1 MAHEIEVFAQLQCN
15 TKQTFDLLLHPPEL
29 KTELKLLQH
38 MDRTHQLGDHRIAY
52 AKMKRTCVWTS
63 LMTVRIVVTVSFGIS
78 AACVCQTTQMDAPT
92 KGDEMATVLG
102 EMGLGPG

>member
-1 MAHEIEVFAQLQCN
+1 
-15 TKQTFDLLLHPPEL
+15 
-29 KTELKLLQH
+29 
-38 MDRTHQLGDHRIAY
+38 
-52 AKMKRTCVWTS
+52 
-63 LMTVRIVVTVSFGIS
+63 MTVRIVVTVSFGIS